1 MNNFVYRFED
11 KTYINLTNRCN
22 NACTFCLRNHKDGV
36 AQDPLWLEREP
47 NAQDVIEMLKEQ
59 EVISEEVV
67 FCGFGEPTMNLD
79 ALLETA
85 AYLKSMGRK
94 NRLNTNGLGN
104 IQHGRDIIPQLAEV
118 IDSVSISLNEAD
130 AEKYDAV
137 CHSDFGKE
145 AFGAMLKFAKGC
157 VKAGIATKLSVV
169 NVISKEDIEICRR
182 IAEEIGAELRVREYI
197 A

>member
-36 AQDPLWLEREP
+36 ANDPLWLDREP
-47 NAQDVIEMLKEQ
+47 TGEDVIHMLMEQ
-59 EVISEEVV
+59 EEISEEVV

-79 ALLETA
+79 ALLEVA
-85 AYLKSMGRK
+85 AYLKGMGKK

-104 IQHGRDIIPQLAEV
+104 LQYGRDIIPQLAEV
-118 IDSVSISLNEAD
+118 IDAVSISLNEAN

-137 CHSDFGKE
+137 CHSDFGME
-145 AFGAMLKFAKGC
+145 AFQAMLSFAEGC
-157 VKAGIATKLSVV
+157 VKAGIDTKLSVV
-169 NVISKEDIEICRR
+169 DVISKEDIEICRG
-182 IAEEIGAELRVREYI
+182 IAEKIGAELRVREYI